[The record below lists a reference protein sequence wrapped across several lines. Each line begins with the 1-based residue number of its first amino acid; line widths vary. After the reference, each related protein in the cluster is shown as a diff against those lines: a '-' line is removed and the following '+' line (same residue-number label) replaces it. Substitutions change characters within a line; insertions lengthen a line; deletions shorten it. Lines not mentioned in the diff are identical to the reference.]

1 MNYHAKSTTFRTFR
15 SLFNETHKE
24 INNNLVIWQVFVWL
38 FGKFSFGYLA
48 IAEAPPDFAPFMT
61 HKIQNSQDFQFQ
73 LHFFKKTANQD
84 ATGTDATGMP
94 LTCPLALP
102 GPLSAYQ
109 TFGTCMVA

>member
-48 IAEAPPDFAPFMT
+48 SFHLVIW
-61 HKIQNSQDFQFQ
+61 
-73 LHFFKKTANQD
+73 
-84 ATGTDATGMP
+84 
-94 LTCPLALP
+94 
-102 GPLSAYQ
+102 
-109 TFGTCMVA
+109 